1 MPDQPDNTTGGGAD
15 PPMTRTYVK
24 VMMVEAVII
33 VLLWILGRM
42 YS

>member
-1 MPDQPDNTTGGGAD
+1 MPDQPDNTTGAGD
-15 PPMTRTYVK
+15 TPMTRTYVT
-24 VMMVEAVII
+24 VMVAEAVII